1 MYYTYL
7 IRCSDNSLYCGIT
20 TDIKRRFTEHKE
32 KSPKGAKYTHT
43 HNAEKIEIVFV
54 SENRSLASKLEY
66 QIKRLTK
73 ENWRHFNIKK
83 KKEILI
89 SEKSL
94 DVLGNKADKECY
106 TLYKEK

>member
-20 TDIKRRFTEHKE
+20 TDIKRRFTEHME
-32 KSPKGAKYTHT
+32 KLPKGAKYTHT
-43 HNAEKIEIVFV
+43 HNAEKIEIVIV

-73 ENWRHFNIKK
+73 E

-94 DVLGNKADKECY
+94 DVLGDKTDKKCY

>member
-32 KSPKGAKYTHT
+32 KLPKGAKYTHI

-73 ENWRHFNIKK
+73 E

-94 DVLGNKADKECY
+94 DVLGDKANKKCY
-106 TLYKEK
+106 TLYTEK

>member
-7 IRCSDNSLYCGIT
+7 IRCSGNSLYCGIT
-20 TDIKRRFTEHKE
+20 TDINRRFTEHKE
-32 KSPKGAKYTHT
+32 KLPKGAKYTQT

-73 ENWRHFNIKK
+73 E

-94 DVLGNKADKECY
+94 DVLGDKADKKCY

>member
-20 TDIKRRFTEHKE
+20 TDIKRRFTEHME
-32 KSPKGAKYTHT
+32 KLPKGAKYTHT
-43 HNAEKIEIVFV
+43 HNAEKIEIAFV

-73 ENWRHFNIKK
+73 E

-94 DVLGNKADKECY
+94 DVLGDKTDKKCY

>member
-20 TDIKRRFTEHKE
+20 TDIKRRFTEHME
-32 KSPKGAKYTHT
+32 KLPKGAKYTHT
-43 HNAEKIEIVFV
+43 HNEEKIEIVFV

-73 ENWRHFNIKK
+73 E

-94 DVLGNKADKECY
+94 DVLGDKVDKECY

>member
-1 MYYTYL
+1 M
-7 IRCSDNSLYCGIT
+7 
-20 TDIKRRFTEHKE
+20 E
-32 KSPKGAKYTHT
+32 KLPKGAKYTHT
-43 HNAEKIEIVFV
+43 HNAEKIENVFV

-73 ENWRHFNIKK
+73 E

-94 DVLGNKADKECY
+94 DVLGDKTDKKCY

>member
-32 KSPKGAKYTHT
+32 KLPKGAKYT

-73 ENWRHFNIKK
+73 E

-94 DVLGNKADKECY
+94 DVLGDKANKKCY
-106 TLYKEK
+106 TLYTEK

>member
-20 TDIKRRFTEHKE
+20 TDIKRRFTEHME
-32 KSPKGAKYTHT
+32 KLPKGAKYIHT
-43 HNAEKIEIVFV
+43 HNAEKIEIVFF

-73 ENWRHFNIKK
+73 E

-94 DVLGNKADKECY
+94 DALGDKTDKKCY

>member
-1 MYYTYL
+1 MQRKL
-7 IRCSDNSLYCGIT
+7 KL
-20 TDIKRRFTEHKE
+20 
-32 KSPKGAKYTHT
+32 
-43 HNAEKIEIVFV
+43 

-73 ENWRHFNIKK
+73 E

-94 DVLGNKADKECY
+94 DVLGDKTDKKCY

>member
-20 TDIKRRFTEHKE
+20 TDIKRRFTEHME
-32 KSPKGAKYTHT
+32 KLPKGAKYTHT
-43 HNAEKIEIVFV
+43 HNTEKIEIVFV

-73 ENWRHFNIKK
+73 E

-94 DVLGNKADKECY
+94 DVLGDKADKKCY

>member
-20 TDIKRRFTEHKE
+20 TDIKRIFTEHKE
-32 KSPKGAKYTHT
+32 KLPKGAKYTHT

-73 ENWRHFNIKK
+73 E

-94 DVLGNKADKECY
+94 DVLGDKANKKCY
-106 TLYKEK
+106 TLYTEK

>member
-32 KSPKGAKYTHT
+32 KSPKGANYTHT

-73 ENWRHFNIKK
+73 E

-94 DVLGNKADKECY
+94 DVLGDKADKECY

>member
-20 TDIKRRFTEHKE
+20 TDIKRRFTEHME
-32 KSPKGAKYTHT
+32 KLPKGAKHTHT

-73 ENWRHFNIKK
+73 E

-94 DVLGNKADKECY
+94 DVLGDKADKKCY

>member
-32 KSPKGAKYTHT
+32 KLPKGAKYTHT
-43 HNAEKIEIVFV
+43 HNAEKIEIVFA

-73 ENWRHFNIKK
+73 E

-94 DVLGNKADKECY
+94 DVLGDKTDKKCY

>member
-43 HNAEKIEIVFV
+43 HNVEKIEIVFV

-73 ENWRHFNIKK
+73 E

-94 DVLGNKADKECY
+94 DVLGDKADKKCY